1 MPDELTPEEQ
11 DILANSPADAPVIV
25 GDDDTD
31 EGDRSDAPDDQP
43 ADEDVM
49 GTAGG
54 PTTVPDAT
62 EADPEPEDPA

>member
-1 MPDELTPEEQ
+1 MPDEFTPEEQ

-25 GDDDTD
+25 GSDDAD
-31 EGDRSDAPDDQP
+31 EGDAAPGDA
-43 ADEDVM
+43 DVM

-62 EADPEPEDPA
+62 EADPEPGDPS

>member
-1 MPDELTPEEQ
+1 MPPSVRGYGAGMTDQ
-11 DILANSPADAPVIV
+11 
-25 GDDDTD
+25 GDD
-31 EGDRSDAPDDQP
+31 SP

-62 EADPEPEDPA
+62 EADPEPDDPT

>member
-1 MPDELTPEEQ
+1 MPTRGRGYGAGMSDRPDE
-11 DILANSPADAPVIV
+11 
-25 GDDDTD
+25 
-31 EGDRSDAPDDQP
+31 QP

-62 EADPEPEDPA
+62 EADPEPDDPA

>member
-1 MPDELTPEEQ
+1 MPDEFTPEEQ

-25 GDDDTD
+25 GD
-31 EGDRSDAPDDQP
+31 GDADDQP

-54 PTTVPDAT
+54 PSTVPDGT
-62 EADPEPEDPA
+62 EADPEPDDPS

>member
-1 MPDELTPEEQ
+1 M
-11 DILANSPADAPVIV
+11 
-25 GDDDTD
+25 
-31 EGDRSDAPDDQP
+31 SDPTEDQP

-62 EADPEPEDPA
+62 EAEPEPDDASSRRTRPDGVRRAGQG

>member
-1 MPDELTPEEQ
+1 MPTR
-11 DILANSPADAPVIV
+11 AR
-25 GDDDTD
+25 GYGRTM
-31 EGDRSDAPDDQP
+31 SDLDDDQP

-62 EADPEPEDPA
+62 EADPDPDDGE